1 MKCRRLVVTALL
13 ITSFVA
19 STAIA
24 QRGQRQQR
32 PGGPPQPG
40 ADQGPPDRMNPILRF
55 FDANND
61 GTLSA
66 DEIANATAKL
76 KELDKNKD
84 GQLSAEEL
92 RAAMPFGGGPGMPGP
107 GGPGGQGGPQFG
119 PGGPGG
125 PGGPQFGQG
134 GPGGRGGPGGYG
146 VPGGR
151 GGPRD
156 SGAGQTQ
163 FTTSPLPKDETEKA
177 ILAALDEMRKGQRY
191 ANVSTNDGRLLRL
204 LAETMN
210 AKCVVEIGTS
220 TGESGVWFAL
230 ALRKTGGKLITHDID
245 AQRIKVAT
253 ENFKKAGVDGV
264 VTIVAGDAHET
275 IKQLKDPIDILFLD
289 ADKEGYIDYLDKLLP
304 LVRSGGLVIAH
315 NMNPRQA
322 DKRYLEAITKNPD
335 LETAFLLMEGS
346 GVGVTMKKR

>member
-1 MKCRRLVVTALL
+1 MKCLRLVATSLL
-13 ITSFVA
+13 AIAFVA
-19 STAIA
+19 QNAVA
-24 QRGQRQQR
+24 QRGQSQQR
-32 PGGPPQPG
+32 PGGPPQQG
-40 ADQGPPDRMNPILRF
+40 MDQPPPDRFNPILRV

-66 DEIANATAKL
+66 DEITAAAAKL
-76 KELDKNKD
+76 KDFDKNSD
-84 GQLSAEEL
+84 GKLTAEEL

-107 GGPGGQGGPQFG
+107 GGRQFG

-125 PGGPQFGQG
+125 PGG
-134 GPGGRGGPGGYG
+134 RGGPGAPGPQG
-146 VPGGR
+146 AFGGR
-151 GGPRD
+151 GPRE
-156 SGAGQTQ
+156 SGASQGQ
-163 FTTSPLPKDETEKA
+163 FSSAPLPKDDSEKR
-177 ILAALDEMRKGQRY
+177 ILEALEQMRKGPRF
-191 ANVSTNDGRLLRL
+191 ANVSPADGRLLRQ

-245 AQRIKVAT
+245 PGRLKTAS
-253 ENFKKAGVDGV
+253 ENFKKAGVDSLVTV
-264 VTIVAGDAHET
+264 VEGDAHET
-275 IKQLKDPIDILFLD
+275 VKQLKEPIDILFLD

-304 LVRSGGLVIAH
+304 LIRPGGLVIAH

-322 DKRYLEAITKNPD
+322 DKRYVEAITKNAE
-335 LETAFLLMEGS
+335 LETLFLLMDGS